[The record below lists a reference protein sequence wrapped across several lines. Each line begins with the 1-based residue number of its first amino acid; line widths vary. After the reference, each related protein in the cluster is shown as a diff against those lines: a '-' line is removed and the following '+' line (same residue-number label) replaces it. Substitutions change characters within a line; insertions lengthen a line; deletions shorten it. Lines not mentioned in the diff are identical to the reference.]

1 MFLKRAWA
9 FFKQEGGQYR
19 NLNPMDANRVT
30 HKRIQTPTPGEND
43 HVKANQGG
51 NETDQVSG
59 DNQRTDAT
67 INSQLNTRAATLQ
80 EPMRV

>member
-1 MFLKRAWA
+1 M
-9 FFKQEGGQYR
+9 
-19 NLNPMDANRVT
+19 NPIDANRDT
-30 HKRIQTPTPGEND
+30 QTNILTPTLIVND

-67 INSQLNTRAATLQ
+67 INSPSNIRAATLQ
-80 EPMRV
+80 EPMIV